1 MAKPELLPGE
11 KREMHAKGL
20 YNLKLAQSMMKKGEA
35 AGEIV
40 GNDLDFDADHRL
52 YILTGANRGGKTTI
66 TQPWV
71 SPFFLPRVGSMF
83 RRAPFPSARWIIFY
97 PLSRR

>member
-1 MAKPELLPGE
+1 
-11 KREMHAKGL
+11 MHAKGL

-52 YILTGANRGGKTTI
+52 YILTGAKPGRKKRRSPRPVGIAFLLAQGGI
-66 TQPWV
+66 YVPAGSFSFSPVDNIFTQ
-71 SPFFLPRVGSMF
+71 
-83 RRAPFPSARWIIFY
+83 
-97 PLSRR
+97 LSRR